1 MKYKLMKK
9 SYLYAL
15 SLLGISMLAGCA
27 TTPDACELAAE
38 RNLDRAF
45 TNAKAKLADG
55 CEAHFDSYFDQL
67 LGVAAGDPQPANKQ
81 KFSDFLGWSADEGIL
96 SRRQAQ
102 KLYNRYFNVKFV
114 ALSGDYNTCRSTCT
128 QRERVLADMES
139 ELRDKERGLLKVSRD
154 PDAYYRA
161 DRLFQEAELVLEAT
175 CTACAP
181 GGLAGGSR

>member
-9 SYLYAL
+9 NYLYAL

-27 TTPDACELAAE
+27 TTPGACELAAE

-102 KLYNRYFNVKFV
+102 KLYNRYFNVKFM
-114 ALSGDYNTCRSTCT
+114 ALAGDYNNCAQTCPRKT
-128 QRERVLADMES
+128 RVLTAMEV
-139 ELRDKERGLLKVSRD
+139 ELTDKERGLVKVSQD
-154 PDAYYRA
+154 PASYYRA
-161 DRLFQEAELVLEAT
+161 DRLFQETELVLEAT
-175 CTACAP
+175 CTACAN
-181 GGLAGGSR
+181 R

>member
-1 MKYKLMKK
+1 MKYKFMKK
-9 SYLYAL
+9 IHLYAL

-27 TTPDACELAAE
+27 STPGACELAAE

-55 CEAHFDSYFDQL
+55 CEAYFDSYFDQL

-102 KLYNRYFNVKFV
+102 KLYNRYFNVKFM
-114 ALSGDYNTCRSTCT
+114 ALAGDYNNCAQTCPRKT
-128 QRERVLADMES
+128 RVLTAMEA
-139 ELRDKERGLLKVSRD
+139 ELTDKERGLVKVSQD
-154 PDAYYRA
+154 PASYYRA
-161 DRLFQEAELVLEAT
+161 DRLFQETELVLEAT
-175 CTACAP
+175 CTACAN
-181 GGLAGGSR
+181 R